1 MCGRFVMVSPSYV
14 ISEVFCLKEE
24 PQDLLPS
31 YNITPGQSVY
41 AVLRDERNETNR
53 LARFRWG
60 LVPSWAKD
68 PSVGNRMIN
77 ARAESVAERPSFKEA
92 FRDRRCLVVAD
103 GFYEWQKT
111 GRKKI
116 PFFIRLKSR
125 QPFGMA
131 GLYEVWVSPAGKT
144 LRTCTIITTRANDLL
159 SPIHDRMPVIVPRE
173 KQAFWLD
180 RSVHDK
186 KDLLDILKPFTPEEM
201 EVYRVS
207 MAVNSPLND
216 KPELILPVPDS

>member
-41 AVLRDERNETNR
+41 AVLRDERNVTNR

-111 GRKKI
+111 GRTKT
-116 PFFIRLKSR
+116 PFFVRLKSGR
-125 QPFGMA
+125 PFGMA
-131 GLYEVWVSPAGKT
+131 GLYETWVSPAGKI

-159 SPIHDRMPVIVPRE
+159 SPIHDRMPAIVLRE
-173 KQAFWLD
+173 KQAPWLD
-180 RSVHDK
+180 RSVRDK
-186 KDLLDILKPFTPEEM
+186 KDLIDILKPFPPEEM
-201 EVYRVS
+201 DAYRVS
-207 MAVNSPLND
+207 GAVNSPLND
-216 KPELILPVPDS
+216 NPELILPVPDS

>member
-60 LVPSWAKD
+60 LVPSWVKD

-111 GRKKI
+111 GRAKV
-116 PFFIRLKSR
+116 PFFIRLKSGR
-125 QPFGMA
+125 PFGMA
-131 GLYEVWVSPAGKT
+131 GLYETWVSPAGKI

-159 SPIHDRMPVIVPRE
+159 SPIHDRMPVIVHRE
-173 KQAFWLD
+173 KQALWLD
-180 RSVHDK
+180 RSVRDK
-186 KDLLDILKPFTPEEM
+186 KDLIDILKPFPPEEM
-201 EVYRVS
+201 DAYRVS
-207 MAVNSPLND
+207 GAVNSPLND
-216 KPELILPVPDS
+216 NPALILPIPDS

>member
-1 MCGRFVMVSPSYV
+1 MVSPSYV

-41 AVLRDERNETNR
+41 AVLRDERNVTNR

-111 GRKKI
+111 GRAKV
-116 PFFIRLKSR
+116 PFFVRLKSGR
-125 QPFGMA
+125 PFGMA
-131 GLYEVWVSPAGKT
+131 GLYETWVSPAGKI

-186 KDLLDILKPFTPEEM
+186 KHLLDILKPFPPGEM
-201 EVYRVS
+201 EIYRVS
-207 MAVNSPLND
+207 GAVNSPLND
-216 KPELILPVPDS
+216 NPALILLIPDS

>member
-1 MCGRFVMVSPSYV
+1 MVSPSYV

-24 PQDLLPS
+24 PQDPLPS
-31 YNITPGQSVY
+31 YNISPGQSVY
-41 AVLRDERNETNR
+41 AVVRDERDETNR

-111 GRKKI
+111 GRAKV
-116 PFFIRLKSR
+116 PFFIRLKSGR
-125 QPFGMA
+125 PFGMA
-131 GLYEVWVSPAGKT
+131 GLYETWVSPAGKI

-159 SPIHDRMPVIVPRE
+159 SPIHDRMPVIVHRE
-173 KQAFWLD
+173 KQALWLD
-180 RSVHDK
+180 RSVRDK
-186 KDLLDILKPFTPEEM
+186 KHLIDILKPFPPEEM
-201 EVYRVS
+201 DAYRVS
-207 MAVNSPLND
+207 GAVNSPLND
-216 KPELILPVPDS
+216 NPALILPIPDS